1 MMGRPQMRYLL
12 IASTVM
18 LCAGGAAALWSNVL
32 STSPGARVGEA
43 DPQTFDD
50 LILVGG
56 TIVDGTGSDPFVAD
70 VVVRGEKIVFIGD
83 VPRESPGVRIACSGL
98 LVTPGFI
105 NSHSHTYEVIFTHPG
120 AGSALLQGIT
130 TEVGGVDGRSPWPLW
145 EHFQRVAALPP
156 GVNYGMLVGAGT
168 IRSHVMGWGPGDP
181 SEAQLEKMQA
191 MVKVAMTDGT
201 LGLST
206 GLEYL
211 PGIYTSTAELA
222 SLAQAASELGG
233 VYVTHLRSEAVD
245 ILSALR
251 EAIQI
256 GEQAGIPV
264 GISHLKV
271 AGEANWHMQ
280 DEVLALLDE
289 AREAARSEGRELW
302 CDVYPYLSPDY
313 GINVPLAEAVG
324 QHGAHMIVPKLLP
337 WQPPH
342 YPRISKEGADPLH
355 QENTLAQLAEHHH
368 LSPAGM
374 ARVLLQGEPDARA
387 QVNLVDRQN
396 LDKVIGWPGTVIA
409 NDASARDPSADPVSD
424 NARHPRAYGS
434 FARVLAHHVGEG
446 SLTLP
451 EAVAKMTG
459 LPAALLGLE
468 RRGLVQEGFFAD
480 ITVLDPEA
488 ITDTATYT
496 HPVSYPGGIVH
507 VMVNGQIAVR
517 DGKLDPRI
525 RAGQVLLRRPSE

>member
-1 MMGRPQMRYLL
+1 MMARLQMRYLL

-18 LCAGGAAALWSNVL
+18 LCAGGAAALWSNML
-32 STSPGARVGEA
+32 GTSPGAEVGEA
-43 DPQTFDD
+43 DP
-50 LILVGG
+50 LAGIILAGG

-70 VVVRGEKIVFIGD
+70 VVIRGEKIVFIGD
-83 VPRESPGVRIACSGL
+83 VSREDPGVRIDCSGL

-105 NSHSHTYEVIFTHPG
+105 NSHSHTYEVIFDHPG

-130 TEVGGVDGRSPWPLW
+130 TEIGGVDGRSPWPLR

-181 SEAQLEKMQA
+181 SGAQLETMQA
-191 MVKVAMTDGT
+191 MVRMAMTDGA

-211 PGIYTSTAELA
+211 PGIYTSTGELA
-222 SLAQAASELGG
+222 SLAQAASELDG
-233 VYVTHLRSEAVD
+233 VYITHLRSEAVD
-245 ILSALR
+245 ILSALH

-256 GEQAGIPV
+256 GEQAKISV

-271 AGEANWHMQ
+271 VGEANWHLQ
-280 DEVLALLDE
+280 NEVLALLDE
-289 AREAARSEGRELW
+289 ARERARSEGREIW
-302 CDVYPYLSPDY
+302 CDVYPYLAPDY

-324 QHGAHMIVPKLLP
+324 QHDAHMIVPKLHA
-337 WQPPH
+337 WQPPY
-342 YPRISKEGADPLH
+342 YPPISGEDSDPLH

-374 ARVLLQGEPDARA
+374 ARVLLHGDPDARA
-387 QVNLVDRQN
+387 QVSLVDRQN
-396 LDKVIGWPGTVIA
+396 LDRVISWSGAVIA
-409 NDASARDPSADPVSD
+409 NDASARDPSADPISD
-424 NARHPRAYGS
+424 TTRHPRAYGS
-434 FARVLAHHVGEG
+434 FARVLAHYVGEG
-446 SLTLP
+446 ALTLP
-451 EAVAKMTG
+451 EAVSRMTG
-459 LPAALLGLE
+459 MPAALLGLD

-480 ITVLDPEA
+480 ITVLDPGA

-496 HPVSYPGGIVH
+496 HPVSYPEGIVH
-507 VMVNGQIAVR
+507 VMVNGQLAVR
-517 DGKLDPRI
+517 EGELDPRI
-525 RAGQVLLRRPSE
+525 RAGQVLRRPTSE